1 MNDKKFEFLWLVQM
15 ILTKHMDAVDG
26 WSGIAGDAVAASH
39 RIPKEM
45 TVRDAALV
53 FCSVFVDGF
62 SGEERTSVP
71 SWLAQL
77 NDPSEAEYQYSEYE
91 N

>member
-1 MNDKKFEFLWLVQM
+1 MNNKNSEFLWLVQM
-15 ILTKHMDAVDG
+15 IMTKHIEAIDG

-45 TVRDAALV
+45 TVREAALV
-53 FCSVFVDGF
+53 FCSVFIKGF
-62 SGEERTSVP
+62 AGPEFAPVP
-71 SWLAQL
+71 SWMLEL
-77 NDPSEAEYQYSEYE
+77 NDPAGTAYPAE